1 MRTHIFLLALLPLW
15 AAAAQ
20 PPSVQKDS
28 AVADI
33 TKSTSES
40 YEKEKAGAPKQEIAP
55 AKPKHKKEK
64 AKPQKQHVPK
74 MELKE

>member
-1 MRTHIFLLALLPLW
+1 MRIFTFALALLPLW
-15 AAAAQ
+15 TTLAQ
-20 PPSVQKDS
+20 PPATQKDT
-28 AVADI
+28 AAADI

-40 YEKEKAGAPKQEIAP
+40 YEKEKAGAPKQEL
-55 AKPKHKKEK
+55 KPTKHKREKEK